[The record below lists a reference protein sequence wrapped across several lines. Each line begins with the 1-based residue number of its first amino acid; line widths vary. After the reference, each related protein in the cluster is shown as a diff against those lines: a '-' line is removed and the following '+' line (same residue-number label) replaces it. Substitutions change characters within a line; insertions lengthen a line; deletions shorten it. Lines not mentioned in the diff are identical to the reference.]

1 MDGGSL
7 DGLKG
12 GKVGSNW
19 TCPGRGD
26 KAGKVQ
32 TEAGWWTLTPIL
44 SILCWVVTWKVM

>member
-19 TCPGRGD
+19 TCPGGGD

-32 TEAGWWTLTPIL
+32 REPGWRPLTPIL
-44 SILCWVVTWKVM
+44 SILCWVVTLKAV